1 MAEQNNNLY
10 VKVAR
15 RVMENGVWYTLTA
28 FPLPHHHS
36 SSRNKH
42 KLASRLGHVSV
53 VKHIDC
59 TPCAAC
65 NGRDPCRTPWQ
76 QTKTV
81 WQHHIRTRLVRRMY
95 RRARL
100 AVCCTTCQCKQ
111 LLQAANSMTRVALA
125 VSHKQPCKA
134 KPRPSQILGAMYHS
148 PSYLLA
154 WHGTHGLVAMTSA

>member
-53 VKHIDC
+53 VKHIDWFL
-59 TPCAAC
+59 T
-65 NGRDPCRTPWQ
+65 
-76 QTKTV
+76 
-81 WQHHIRTRLVRRMY
+81 HHVPHAMEGIRAEPLGSR
-95 RRARL
+95 
-100 AVCCTTCQCKQ
+100 QKQ
-111 LLQAANSMTRVALA
+111 YGNTIFE
-125 VSHKQPCKA
+125 P
-134 KPRPSQILGAMYHS
+134 G
-148 PSYLLA
+148 
-154 WHGTHGLVAMTSA
+154 W